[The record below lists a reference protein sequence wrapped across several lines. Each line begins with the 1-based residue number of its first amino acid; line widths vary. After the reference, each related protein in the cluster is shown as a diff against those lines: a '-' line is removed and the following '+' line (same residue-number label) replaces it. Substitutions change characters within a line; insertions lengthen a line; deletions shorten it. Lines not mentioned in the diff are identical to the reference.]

1 MRRRNT
7 SRGGSGGGSSSVTK
21 FSYVKAALVEKEGAG
36 AAPLLTL
43 VVRVRLGASGVPCCI
58 TQKGKNDSRFIL
70 KKV

>member
-7 SRGGSGGGSSSVTK
+7 SRGGGSSVTK

-36 AAPLLTL
+36 ATPLLTL

-58 TQKGKNDSRFIL
+58 TQKGKND
-70 KKV
+70 